1 MAVPQLKGE
10 GYGKRVDER
19 RLILDIHL
27 RSLLESQVEILTV
40 Q

>member
-1 MAVPQLKGE
+1 MAVPQLREK
-10 GYGKRVDER
+10 GYGRRVDER
-19 RLILDIHL
+19 SLVVDIHL